1 MVVSEIADATRFR
14 VDRAEALL
22 QVRGPRYLP
31 HLEFDLQLCAG
42 SHDRL
47 RLHKRRKERTMASFA
62 LASALFHRVMRAFD
76 FLHDA
81 FIDFLPAAL
90 LRQQP
95 HAPPPP
101 STTMPRAKGTKAV
114 VDTAVTDTQKRQM
127 IHVKTK
133 EECRLANETID
144 VWSIE
149 LPSKHAE
156 SILKYRHSISP
167 IYAPY

>member
-1 MVVSEIADATRFR
+1 
-14 VDRAEALL
+14 
-22 QVRGPRYLP
+22 
-31 HLEFDLQLCAG
+31 
-42 SHDRL
+42 
-47 RLHKRRKERTMASFA
+47 MASFA
-62 LASALFHRVMRAFD
+62 LASALLRRVMRTFD
-76 FLHDA
+76 VLHDV
-81 FIDFLPAAL
+81 FINFLPAAL
-90 LRQQP
+90 LRQQA
-95 HAPPPP
+95 HAPPP

-156 SILKYRHSISP
+156 SILKYRHSFAS